1 MTSMTVKC
9 ITFTSSMSK
18 TKEILK
24 QLASGD
30 KKALARCITIV
41 ENELAGYED
50 ILSSLKFSH
59 HVPVIGFTGPPGA
72 GKSTLIN
79 ALLAHLSKQNKKIG
93 VIAIDPTS
101 PFNFGSLLG
110 DRLRM
115 SEHFSDENIFIRS
128 LATRGSLGGL
138 SAKTIEITDVM
149 RAFGPPQP
157 SQREGVARAGSPPSG
172 ELEGASGFD
181 YIFLETVGVGQTE
194 VEVAGLADTTV
205 LVLAPG
211 FGDEVQTLKSGIME
225 IGDIFVVNKSD
236 NPGAEGFA
244 TTIQH
249 LAESKMSKDWIPPVL
264 KVTATQNQ
272 GIEELVKKIDEH
284 STTAPNDKKL
294 FLLTEKAYKLIQN
307 NRMKDLDKKK
317 LQKEIEKEIKK
328 KDFNLYKYIKR
339 KK

>member
-1 MTSMTVKC
+1 
-9 ITFTSSMSK
+9 MSK
-18 TKEILK
+18 TQEILK
-24 QLASGD
+24 QLASGN

-41 ENELAGYED
+41 ENELSGYED
-50 ILSSLKFSH
+50 ILSSLKFNK

-79 ALLAHLSKQNKKIG
+79 ALLSLLSSKNKKVG

-138 SAKTIEITDVM
+138 SAKAIEITDVM
-149 RAFGPPQP
+149 KTF
-157 SQREGVARAGSPPSG
+157 
-172 ELEGASGFD
+172 GFD
-181 YIFLETVGVGQTE
+181 YIFLETVGVGQSE

-211 FGDEVQTLKSGIME
+211 FGDEVQTIKSGIME

-236 NPGAEGFA
+236 SPGAEGFA
-244 TTIQH
+244 KTIEQLVH
-249 LAESKMSKDWIPPVL
+249 SREKSNWTPPVL
-264 KVTATQNQ
+264 LASATNKKGTE
-272 GIEELVKKIDEH
+272 GIIKKIDEH
-284 STTAPNDKKL
+284 LIKTHNDKKV

-307 NRMKDLDKKK
+307 NRMKNLDKKK
-317 LQKEIEKEIKK
+317 LQKEIEKEIKN
-328 KDFNLYKYIKR
+328 KDFNLYKLVKDHF
-339 KK
+339 

>member
-1 MTSMTVKC
+1 MNKNND
-9 ITFTSSMSK
+9 
-18 TKEILK
+18 ILK

-41 ENELAGYED
+41 ENELDGYEN
-50 ILSSLKFSH
+50 ILSSLPIKNI
-59 HVPVIGFTGPPGA
+59 PVIGFTGPPGA

-79 ALLAHLSKQNKKIG
+79 ALLSFLTKKNKKIG

-138 SAKTIEITDVM
+138 SAKTIEITDVF
-149 RAFGPPQP
+149 RSYGSSF
-157 SQREGVARAGSPPSG
+157 SGSPIHPLPDSSQKKRGTG
-172 ELEGASGFD
+172 ETETGRPFD

-236 NPGAEGFA
+236 NPGADGLA
-244 TTIQH
+244 TTLKH
-249 LAESKMSKDWIPPVL
+249 LVENKMTKEWIVPVL
-264 KVTATQNQ
+264 KVIATQNE
-272 GIEELVKKIDEH
+272 GIEQLAKKIDEH
-284 STTAPNDKKL
+284 ASMAPNDKKL
-294 FLLTEKAYKLIQN
+294 FLLTEKAYKLIQSK
-307 NRMKDLDKKK
+307 RMKDCDRQRLHR
-317 LQKEIEKEIKK
+317 EIENEKREGK
-328 KDFNLYKYIKR
+328 FNLYEFIQRTY
-339 KK
+339 